1 MKPNLLYH
9 QRKTQRHKLQPQQIL
24 NWQRR
29 TTRVM
34 KLLPAHAGGM
44 VGGGVG
50 VGGSVGTGVGF
61 TTTTNTNKLKI
72 PINTVVINTEQQ

>member
-1 MKPNLLYH
+1 
-9 QRKTQRHKLQPQQIL
+9 
-24 NWQRR
+24 
-29 TTRVM
+29 M

-61 TTTTNTNKLKI
+61 TTMTNTNKLKI